1 MLSWIHPWCGTLWGT
16 EQLVDPVPLE
26 ISLHKAK
33 KKKEQLKDKFSAKA
47 IYYYIPYTHTNKL
60 SEGEFHFGLVRRA
73 ATHEL
78 CFHFQVFQVQIENFL
93 LQGLL
98 EPRTPLLIWAQV
110 RDGEADCKAQHW
122 GTDCQRYMTVGGS
135 MAVIEENLCKG
146 LVLWNEFRV
155 LDFTI
160 HDHVWQFPRLQ

>member
-1 MLSWIHPWCGTLWGT
+1 MVWDTLRNRAAGWSGSSWNFPA
-16 EQLVDPVPLE
+16 Q
-26 ISLHKAK
+26 SK
-33 KKKEQLKDKFSAKA
+33 KNKEQLKDKFSAKA
-47 IYYYIPYTHTNKL
+47 RYYYMSYTHTNKL

-146 LVLWNEFRV
+146 LVLWNEFGV